1 MLIPQPTFTQSAIR
15 KWVKSQKIS
24 PSHAALRLRELL
36 HNFELVG
43 DRIRAD
49 RCRDLLE
56 KADAAEF
63 VIAFCGHFSAGKST
77 MINELMGEELLPT
90 NPIPTSANVVKVK
103 TGPAH
108 AVVTFKEKG
117 EVAFPYPYDVKE
129 IQAYCTDGDRVDR
142 VEIAHPNDQLP
153 PGVAILDT
161 PGIDSTED
169 AHRVA
174 AESLLHTADLIL
186 YMTDYNHVQ
195 SRLNSEFIE
204 ALQQD
209 MKPTWLLINQIDKH
223 VAFEVQFTE
232 FARKITN
239 AFTALGVQEDEIFFT
254 TVREP
259 DHPHNDVPQ
268 LKQRLAEA
276 IAEKRRRV
284 TETVLTAA
292 YLLVR
297 DHLLWR
303 EEKRRAEIE
312 AHRAVLGTY
321 SMTDG
326 ERIVRELADVKE
338 REQALTDE
346 AERFEREFAAK
357 LDRLFKN
364 ANLMPYHTR
373 ELARSF
379 VESQQVSFRVGRL
392 FSGHR
397 TKEERE
403 RRLTLFHKEVRE
415 NAATYIDIH
424 LKKMMLEHL
433 ETYGIENEQ
442 LRRSIYE
449 MEVPITK
456 EMLVGTVN
464 RGALFSTEYIVRYAS
479 FVVDAVRQLYTQ
491 AVKEKME
498 EALLDLKKNRRKKAD
513 TLSRRREELEKKRA
527 AVLELQEIAAGQQR
541 ALRQLLDTLGGS
553 EEEFSVEEMEEESPC
568 AFRDIGEEKR
578 TVRQVPR
585 VHIGRK
591 QAKRRRPRQVTAGDM
606 RKQARPAIEALEQ
619 SACQLQVFPGFRGMV
634 QELVSRA
641 QRMKR
646 QQYTIALFGAFSAGK
661 SSFANALLGDAV
673 LPVSPHPTTAAINH
687 VLPPTEE
694 RPHGTVLVQFK
705 RKEQVLADV
714 NQALEIA
721 EQKVASF
728 AGLEAL
734 LDEHARIVREQQE
747 KEAEKAR
754 REALEQTNPDAGK
767 KTERKE
773 EDEEEEEIRDPLE
786 LLRDEQLFF
795 LEAVRNGLSDMRGQF
810 GEERTVTMEELS
822 LFVAV
827 EERAC
832 FVERVLLYYDGPLT
846 RQGVILIDTPGA
858 GSMNARHT
866 EVAFEH
872 IKHADAVVFVTYY
885 NHAFSRADREFLIQ
899 LGRVKEYFAR
909 DKMFFIVN
917 AADLAASE
925 AEIDDVLRHVERNL
939 LACGIREARLYPV
952 SSQIGLLAA
961 RLAQGRLSEDEAAL
975 YRKLTGTP
983 PDTPPPESAEGRFF
997 SGITLFEEDFRAFV
1011 TEELVGAAVASAYED
1026 IGRALR
1032 VLEAWRTEARTE
1044 EGERRRKE
1052 EQAKAARLASGTAIE
1067 EVDTDIERGLV
1078 AQEIEELV
1086 YYVKQRVFYRYFDE
1100 FKAIINV
1107 PAFADEQEE
1116 MQTLLRRY
1124 TNEIIRFVAFDLAQE
1139 MRATSLRIETFLE
1152 RTLAGIHRRTE
1163 NELRALDENIAL
1175 AGYEALEY
1183 ETPSFVPGLHEWN
1196 ATVFADLLAPYKNRA
1211 TFFTEGG
1218 NMKLRDD
1225 LEARLRG
1232 PVSEYVS
1239 ACEKQLK
1246 DAYLPMFDREVQRLR
1261 QKWVRQVD
1269 EYFTGKLAALTAS
1282 GDMAAL
1288 DAAYEA
1294 VRAIYQTR
1302 RK

>member
-15 KWVKSQKIS
+15 KWVKSQKIL

-204 ALQQD
+204 TLQQD

-346 AERFEREFAAK
+346 AERFEREFAVK

-433 ETYGIENEQ
+433 EAYGIENEQ

-456 EMLVGTVN
+456 EVLVGTVN
-464 RGALFSTEYIVRYAS
+464 RGALFSTEYVVRYAS

-513 TLSRRREELEKKRA
+513 TLSRRKEELEKKRA
-527 AVLELQEIAAGQQR
+527 AVLELQAIAAGQQR

-553 EEEFSVEEMEEESPC
+553 EQEFSVEE
-568 AFRDIGEEKR
+568 
-578 TVRQVPR
+578 
-585 VHIGRK
+585 
-591 QAKRRRPRQVTAGDM
+591 
-606 RKQARPAIEALEQ
+606 
-619 SACQLQVFPGFRGMV
+619 
-634 QELVSRA
+634 
-641 QRMKR
+641 
-646 QQYTIALFGAFSAGK
+646 
-661 SSFANALLGDAV
+661 
-673 LPVSPHPTTAAINH
+673 
-687 VLPPTEE
+687 
-694 RPHGTVLVQFK
+694 
-705 RKEQVLADV
+705 
-714 NQALEIA
+714 
-721 EQKVASF
+721 
-728 AGLEAL
+728 
-734 LDEHARIVREQQE
+734 
-747 KEAEKAR
+747 
-754 REALEQTNPDAGK
+754 
-767 KTERKE
+767 
-773 EDEEEEEIRDPLE
+773 
-786 LLRDEQLFF
+786 
-795 LEAVRNGLSDMRGQF
+795 
-810 GEERTVTMEELS
+810 
-822 LFVAV
+822 
-827 EERAC
+827 
-832 FVERVLLYYDGPLT
+832 
-846 RQGVILIDTPGA
+846 
-858 GSMNARHT
+858 
-866 EVAFEH
+866 
-872 IKHADAVVFVTYY
+872 
-885 NHAFSRADREFLIQ
+885 
-899 LGRVKEYFAR
+899 
-909 DKMFFIVN
+909 
-917 AADLAASE
+917 
-925 AEIDDVLRHVERNL
+925 
-939 LACGIREARLYPV
+939 
-952 SSQIGLLAA
+952 
-961 RLAQGRLSEDEAAL
+961 
-975 YRKLTGTP
+975 
-983 PDTPPPESAEGRFF
+983 
-997 SGITLFEEDFRAFV
+997 
-1011 TEELVGAAVASAYED
+1011 
-1026 IGRALR
+1026 
-1032 VLEAWRTEARTE
+1032 
-1044 EGERRRKE
+1044 
-1052 EQAKAARLASGTAIE
+1052 
-1067 EVDTDIERGLV
+1067 
-1078 AQEIEELV
+1078 
-1086 YYVKQRVFYRYFDE
+1086 
-1100 FKAIINV
+1100 
-1107 PAFADEQEE
+1107 
-1116 MQTLLRRY
+1116 
-1124 TNEIIRFVAFDLAQE
+1124 
-1139 MRATSLRIETFLE
+1139 
-1152 RTLAGIHRRTE
+1152 
-1163 NELRALDENIAL
+1163 
-1175 AGYEALEY
+1175 
-1183 ETPSFVPGLHEWN
+1183 
-1196 ATVFADLLAPYKNRA
+1196 
-1211 TFFTEGG
+1211 
-1218 NMKLRDD
+1218 
-1225 LEARLRG
+1225 
-1232 PVSEYVS
+1232 
-1239 ACEKQLK
+1239 
-1246 DAYLPMFDREVQRLR
+1246 
-1261 QKWVRQVD
+1261 
-1269 EYFTGKLAALTAS
+1269 
-1282 GDMAAL
+1282 
-1288 DAAYEA
+1288 
-1294 VRAIYQTR
+1294 
-1302 RK
+1302 